1 MSKDWGAL
9 EFFIASKVLDY
20 LGIGTSASA
29 EPGADRRRDHIC
41 GLIAEALEMRDVHAV
56 EPPEPIGYC
65 SEYGLHTLSTKAHH
79 YALSVNK
86 AVENEFQLPI
96 YAGPVRIEE
105 GEFVLAVRE
114 LIKAIQAEPRTNWG
128 VQDKLFPVW
137 ERKVFAPAY
146 RLVLDLLHGLDR
158 RVPETERRVVEFDRG
173 DIIHYLEEAFAFAAM
188 SPGGRDNIGTVLEL
202 LEAQPLYVLAPA
214 EGE

>member
-1 MSKDWGAL
+1 MSRDWGAL

-20 LGIGTSASA
+20 LGIGTDASA

-41 GLIAEALEMRDVHAV
+41 ELIAEALEMRDASGAKVQK
-56 EPPEPIGYC
+56 PIGYC
-65 SEYGLHTLSTKAHH
+65 SEYGLHTLSSRAHH
-79 YALSVNK
+79 YALSVNRN
-86 AVENEFQLPI
+86 VENEFQLPI
-96 YAGPVRIEE
+96 YAGPVRINES
-105 GEFVLAVRE
+105 EFVLAVRE
-114 LIKAIQAEPRTNWG
+114 LIKAIQSEPSTNWG
-128 VQDKLFPVW
+128 GQNKLFPIW
-137 ERKVFAPAY
+137 ERKVFAPAFH
-146 RLVLDLLHGLDR
+146 LVIEMLRGLDR